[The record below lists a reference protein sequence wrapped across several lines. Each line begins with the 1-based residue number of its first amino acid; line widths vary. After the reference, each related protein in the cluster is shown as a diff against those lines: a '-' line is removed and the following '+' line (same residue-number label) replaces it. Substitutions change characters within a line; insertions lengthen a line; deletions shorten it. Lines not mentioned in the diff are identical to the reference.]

1 MVCGNVGLCVTTI
14 FGSVAKNSESILK
27 VFPQT
32 QIPRCGTNSCKIT
45 QYVGKDGLNY
55 TFPERNA
62 KRIII
67 FLSDILVGYNYFQK
81 VGQNSPNVAEGET
94 KGYT

>member
-1 MVCGNVGLCVTTI
+1 
-14 FGSVAKNSESILK
+14 
-27 VFPQT
+27 
-32 QIPRCGTNSCKIT
+32 
-45 QYVGKDGLNY
+45 VGKDGLNY

>member
-1 MVCGNVGLCVTTI
+1 MTE
-14 FGSVAKNSESILK
+14 K
-27 VFPQT
+27 
-32 QIPRCGTNSCKIT
+32 RCGTNSCKIT

-81 VGQNSPNVAEGET
+81 VGQNTPNVAEGET
-94 KGYT
+94 KGYTWHISLAVNAYLARL